1 MGDHIMISC
10 PMAMEIMESILN
22 WCEIMSEKFSSVM
35 DMLLFISRWSGDKK
49 KQRQV
54 RAATNIPLSQFQPS
68 ALCKIM
74 ALRPLPSFYKILLDR
89 SAPRLDLPSAFIRRH
104 LENKIP
110 ENPILRS
117 RNGGYKWR
125 LKIKKEGE
133 IYCFTDGWS
142 DVVEDSDLGFGDF
155 LVFWLVDESTFKFSI
170 FSPNGC
176 ERDFPSQI
184 QVENDDHDEV
194 EEQEAEKEEEEV
206 EVEDGVEDDEEEA
219 AEAEEEDEDE
229 DEDEEE
235 EESDEEEEEE
245 DDIFDDGGVDEED
258 AGDEDD
264 DGDGG
269 GDVDVDGDNGD
280 PYFMTIMSKSHT
292 MSMRLPS
299 EFARLARID
308 AERSVIMKNID
319 GQEWKIRLLSDS
331 KRYYL
336 SAGWSEFRRV
346 NELCEGDKCVFK
358 FIKSEDKLCLARVTK
373 KRVQSKQPPA
383 VEVLKKRS
391 RGQLP
396 PPRVEVQPK
405 QSTGKAQA
413 PVAEVLKRSSGKP
426 PQPRVVVESKD
437 DGREVVNEKQPAGKV
452 RAAAEVSK
460 RPRGRPPRVDKKGQ
474 SKKPADKAPAVEV
487 SKRLRGRPPRV
498 EVVVEKK
505 GRSKKPADKAPAAEI
520 SKRLRGRPPRV
531 ELVVEG
537 KGRSKKPVGKAPAAE
552 VSKMLKRR
560 PPRVEV
566 VVEKKVQSKK
576 SASKAPADEVLKRKR
591 GRPSHV
597 EVEGKEEG
605 GKLVVKRS
613 PGRPSK
619 RKRGR
624 PASQRLMMLSK

>member
-1 MGDHIMISC
+1 
-10 PMAMEIMESILN
+10 
-22 WCEIMSEKFSSVM
+22 
-35 DMLLFISRWSGDKK
+35 
-49 KQRQV
+49 
-54 RAATNIPLSQFQPS
+54 
-68 ALCKIM
+68 M

-89 SAPRLDLPSAFIRRH
+89 SAPRLELPSGFIRRH

-117 RNGGYKWR
+117 RNGGYEWR

-219 AEAEEEDEDE
+219 AEEEDE

-235 EESDEEEEEE
+235 EEEESDDEEEEE
-245 DDIFDDGGVDEED
+245 DDIFDDGGVDEEED

-264 DGDGG
+264 DGG
-269 GDVDVDGDNGD
+269 GDVDVDGNDGD
-280 PYFMTIMSKSHT
+280 PYFMTIMSKGHT

-336 SAGWSEFRRV
+336 SGGWSEFRRV

-358 FIKSEDKLCLARVTK
+358 FIKSEDKLCLAKVTK

-391 RGQLP
+391 RGQPQPPLP
-396 PPRVEVQPK
+396 PPPSPPRVEMQEVVRPK
-405 QSTGKAQA
+405 PSTGKAQA
-413 PVAEVLKRSSGKP
+413 LAAEVLKRSRGKP

-452 RAAAEVSK
+452 PAAAEVLK
-460 RPRGRPPRVDKKGQ
+460 RPRGRPPRVEVVEKKGQ
-474 SKKPADKAPAVEV
+474 SKKPADIAPAVEV

-505 GRSKKPADKAPAAEI
+505 GRSKKPKPAGKAPTAEI

-531 ELVVEG
+531 EVVVE
-537 KGRSKKPVGKAPAAE
+537 KKERSKKPVGKAPAAE
-552 VSKMLKRR
+552 VSKRLRGR
-560 PPRVEV
+560 PPRMEV

-576 SASKAPADEVLKRKR
+576 PAGKAPADKVLKRKR
-591 GRPSHV
+591 GQPSHV
-597 EVEGKEEG
+597 EVEG
-605 GKLVVKRS
+605 GKSVVKRS
-613 PGRPSK
+613 PGRPFK

-624 PASQRLMMLSK
+624 PASGS